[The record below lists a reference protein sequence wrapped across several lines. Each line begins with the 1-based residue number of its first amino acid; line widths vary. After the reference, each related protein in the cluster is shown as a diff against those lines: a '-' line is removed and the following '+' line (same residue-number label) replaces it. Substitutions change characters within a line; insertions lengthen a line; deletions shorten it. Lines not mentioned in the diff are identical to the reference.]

1 MSLYDECFSNGLPG
15 RDSEK
20 RKGRLGES
28 HGDPTDVIVSDVMI
42 PVMNGIECCEALK
55 MDERTAH
62 IPVILLTALAEE
74 RQQLE
79 GYGAG
84 ADDYLPKPF
93 SLAVLKAKIKNLL
106 KRSEQLSYISGIG
119 STCVLRSK
127 PSPIRIRNFFRK

>member
-1 MSLYDECFSNGLPG
+1 MNAFQTDYRVVIAKNGKVGLEKAMEILP
-15 RDSEK
+15 
-20 RKGRLGES
+20 
-28 HGDPTDVIVSDVMI
+28 DVIVSDVMM

-55 MDERTAH
+55 TDERTAH

-106 KRSEQLSYISGIG
+106 KRSEQLKVIFQGSVRLAYSGANHR
-119 STCVLRSK
+119 RSG
-127 PSPIRIRNFFRK
+127 